1 MNFQSIP
8 IYLPNY
14 THIHTCTYI
23 HDIHTY
29 MYIHTYLYDEVADDA
44 AVIGMH
50 SRTESVENSGHTNF
64 HTGLAFVCVP
74 DMKVVRISIIRNF
87 FRYKTKTV
95 QGCKRYIC
103 MYVCIM

>member
-1 MNFQSIP
+1 
-8 IYLPNY
+8 
-14 THIHTCTYI
+14 
-23 HDIHTY
+23 

-74 DMKVVRISIIRNF
+74 DMKVLF
-87 FRYKTKTV
+87 AF
-95 QGCKRYIC
+95 QL
-103 MYVCIM
+103 